1 MRLTIAGLSVAL
13 AAAAAPNGPVVTFNR
28 DVLPVLQKQCQ
39 ECHRPGEVAPISFL
53 SYQETRPWA
62 KAIKAAV
69 LTKKMPP
76 WFADP
81 SVGHFRNERKLS
93 DAEIKTLVSWADNG
107 ALEGDAKDKPAP
119 VQFASG
125 WSIGKPDIIV
135 EMPRDIHIDA
145 QGQMDQANVLV
156 KVNFPRDMWVK
167 AAEVRPGNPK
177 VVHHMKAWVRP
188 PGSEMMKDAP
198 EGELY
203 RPQRGGAGR
212 GVAAAAAGATPG
224 ARPMFGEGVSQDMLA
239 KFNPGVN
246 AQEFTIGDAA
256 KFIPAGSD
264 IVFECHY
271 VPSGKPETDRSRVGI
286 VLASAPPEKRY
297 LTVTGINS
305 NTSFVIPAGNPNYEV
320 KAGITIAN
328 DVQLVWI
335 QPHMHMRA
343 INYELKAIYP
353 SGESEVVLR
362 TPRYDFNWQLGYELA
377 KPLFLPKGTRLET
390 VAHYDNSPNNP
401 YNPNPNVDVRYGP
414 QSTDEMAASFLGII
428 FDAKMDPATIFPRG
442 RRPVSV
448 IE

>member
-1 MRLTIAGLSVAL
+1 MRPSLFGFLFTLATSTAL
-13 AAAAAPNGPVVTFNR
+13 NAATVTFNR
-28 DVLPVLQKQCQ
+28 DVLPILQKQCQ
-39 ECHRPGEVAPISFL
+39 ECHRPGEVAPMSFV

-62 KAIKAAV
+62 KAIKGAV

-81 SVGHFRNERKLS
+81 SIGHFRNERKLT
-93 DAEIKTLVSWADNG
+93 DAEIKALVSWADNG
-107 ALEGDAKDKPAP
+107 APEGDAKDKPAP
-119 VQFASG
+119 IQFATG

-135 EMPRDIHIDA
+135 EMPRDIQIQA

-188 PGSEMMKDAP
+188 PGSESMKDAP

-203 RPQRGGAGR
+203 RPQRGAGPQR
-212 GVAAAAAGATPG
+212 GAAGAAPG

-264 IVFECHY
+264 IIFECHY

-343 INYELKAIYP
+343 INYEMKAIYP

-390 VAHYDNSPNNP
+390 VAHYDNSANNP
-401 YNPNPNVDVRYGP
+401 YNPNPNIDVRYGP

>member
-1 MRLTIAGLSVAL
+1 
-13 AAAAAPNGPVVTFNR
+13 
-28 DVLPVLQKQCQ
+28 
-39 ECHRPGEVAPISFL
+39 
-53 SYQETRPWA
+53 
-62 KAIKAAV
+62 
-69 LTKKMPP
+69 
-76 WFADP
+76 
-81 SVGHFRNERKLS
+81 
-93 DAEIKTLVSWADNG
+93 
-107 ALEGDAKDKPAP
+107 
-119 VQFASG
+119 
-125 WSIGKPDIIV
+125 
-135 EMPRDIHIDA
+135 
-145 QGQMDQANVLV
+145 
-156 KVNFPRDMWVK
+156 
-167 AAEVRPGNPK
+167 
-177 VVHHMKAWVRP
+177 
-188 PGSEMMKDAP
+188 MKDAP

-203 RPQRGGAGR
+203 RPQRGAFPGR
-212 GVAAAAAGATPG
+212 GAAAASG

-256 KFIPAGSD
+256 KFIPAGSE

-428 FDAKMDPATIFPRG
+428 FDAKLDPATIFPRG